1 MLFLALGFS
10 VWLLAT
16 VIFRLAGHVFFL
28 DDDLAML
35 SLLWIVTIVAMFL
48 LAQALF
54 RWRRLTRAQQFEAAA
69 LMVISGMILDAIV
82 IEGYSQIFP
91 NMSADSAGSFGAW
104 LLIAYVSVLLAAF
117 VRSWG
122 D

>member
-28 DDDLAML
+28 DDDLAIL

-104 LLIAYVSVLLAAF
+104 LLIAYASALLAAF

>member
-1 MLFLALGFS
+1 MLFLAVGFS

-28 DDDLAML
+28 DDDLAIL

-104 LLIAYVSVLLAAF
+104 LLIAYASALLAAF